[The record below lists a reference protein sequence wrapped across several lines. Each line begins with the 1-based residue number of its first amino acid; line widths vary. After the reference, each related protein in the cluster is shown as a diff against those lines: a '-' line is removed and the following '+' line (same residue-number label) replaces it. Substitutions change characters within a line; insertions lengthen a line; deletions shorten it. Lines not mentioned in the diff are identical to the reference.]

1 MLLRLF
7 YWISTL
13 DKHVFHLTLI
23 AGARPNFMK
32 IAPIIHA
39 LQAAKAEGAAIAYRL
54 VHTGQHYDDKMSG
67 SFFAQLNIPAPD
79 ANLEAGGGSQAEQTA
94 QIMVRFEQELLAN
107 PTDLV
112 LVVGDV
118 TSTMACAIVA
128 QKLHVKVAHV
138 EAGIRS
144 NDWRMPEE
152 INRLVTDAIT
162 NYFFT
167 TTRSAGAELE
177 RTGVNP
183 EQIYFVG
190 NTMID
195 TLLKNRPRFCKPEIW
210 DQLGLKEK
218 EYIVMTLH
226 RPANVDEAQK
236 LKELLAEIINNANGL
251 PLIFP
256 VHPRT
261 AKILENLGIAHP
273 GLHTIEPLGYLE
285 FNYLVERAKAVI
297 TDSGGI
303 TEETTVMGVPC
314 LTLRD
319 NTERPETITEGT
331 NELIGTDPAA
341 IAPALQRLF
350 AGAWKK
356 GRIPERWDGQ
366 AAQRIISTLMKL
378 SKQTLHNL
386 LLLLAFGLL
395 GTIGFAQEQIQKQKS
410 IRVSD
415 HVLTCYNPGNR
426 SFYLFDDSTSY
437 WRYSIGQKRWFKQVL
452 VVESELTWAKIKSNY
467 LAHATDA
474 QHVYLIERGC
484 GIVYQLY
491 KDTLRRIDNSYA
503 HKNQYYAAVFTYNG
517 KVHFFGGYGY
527 FRTKNLVT
535 YYDPLVREWY
545 ERINKNF
552 DVRPGSREG
561 AQHQKIGSKLYIWGG
576 YGRRGYRTE
585 ALLDLWLFD
594 LKKQTWEQ
602 LGNINPFYKRL
613 FGQTN
618 SLNILPSTWFI
629 SAEDL
634 VHTSLEKNKIFTY
647 HNPNF
652 QNIFE
657 IYASTNQQQ
666 FLVLKRGSN
675 ESNFTAAIQTLE
687 QLTNGQEP
695 REQYFYKK
703 VSAFIEIPTKT
714 YLWISLIINLVL
726 FLLLFYIRRVHKTNW
741 FRRRNAILLKDDFSE
756 IEWKCLLLIEKH
768 QSIELS
774 ALNDLFDEE
783 ELSYET
789 LKKRRESFIKAL
801 RTKIALLTAVDVDQI
816 LHESKH
822 PKDKRMKVINWGA
835 QIELDD
841 TK

>member
-1 MLLRLF
+1 M
-7 YWISTL
+7 
-13 DKHVFHLTLI
+13 KKLTLI

-39 LQAAKAEGAAIAYRL
+39 LQAAQAEGAAIAYRL

-128 QKLHVKVAHV
+128 QKLHIKVAHV

-195 TLLKNRPRFCKPEIW
+195 TLLQNRSRFCKPEIW

-218 EYIVMTLH
+218 AYIVITLH

-261 AKILENLGIAHP
+261 AKILENLGIAHA

-331 NELIGTDPAA
+331 NELIGTQPAA

-386 LLLLAFGLL
+386 LLLLAFGLM
-395 GTIGFAQEQIQKQKS
+395 GTIGLAQEQIQKQKS

-415 HVLTCYNPGNR
+415 QVLSCYNPGNR

-437 WRYSIGQKRWFKQVL
+437 WRYSIGQKRWFKQAL
-452 VVESELTWAKIKSNY
+452 VVESELGWAKIKRDY

-474 QHVYLIERGC
+474 QHIYLIERGC
-484 GIVYQLY
+484 GIVYQLR

-503 HKNQYYAAVFTYNG
+503 HKNQYGAAVFTYNN

-527 FRTKNLVT
+527 FRTKNLLT
-535 YYDPLVREWY
+535 YFDPTALEWF
-545 ERINKNF
+545 ERVNKNF
-552 DVRPGSREG
+552 DVRPGSRQG
-561 AQHQKIGSKLYIWGG
+561 AQHQIIGSKLYIWGG

-585 ALLDLWLFD
+585 ALLDLWIFD
-594 LKKQTWEQ
+594 FKKQTWEQ
-602 LGNINPFYKRL
+602 LGNINPLYKRL
-613 FGQTN
+613 YGQTN
-618 SLNILPSTWFI
+618 SLNILPSTWFT

-652 QNIFE
+652 QNIIE

-703 VSAFIEIPTKT
+703 VSAFIEVPTKT
-714 YLWISLIINLVL
+714 YLWISLIINLVF
-726 FLLLFYIRRVHKTNW
+726 FLLIFYIRRVHKTNW
-741 FRRRNAILLKDDFSE
+741 FKRRNAVLQKDDFSE

-816 LHESKH
+816 LFESKH
-822 PKDKRMKVINWGA
+822 PKDKRMKVINWGS
-835 QIELDD
+835 QIEIDAE
-841 TK
+841 K

>member
-67 SFFAQLNIPAPD
+67 SFFAQLNIPSPD

-437 WRYSIGQKRWFKQVL
+437 WRYSIGQKRWFKQAL

-467 LAHATDA
+467 RAHATDA

-602 LGNINPFYKRL
+602 LGNINPFYKL
-613 FGQTN
+613 FFAQTN
-618 SLNILPSTWFI
+618 TLNILPYTWFTR
-629 SAEDL
+629 AEDL

-652 QNIFE
+652 QNIIE

-703 VSAFIEIPTKT
+703 VSAFIEVPTKT